1 MPQEP
6 VFCKTIVK
14 RRKYGIISQNLIR
27 TYKNLKCMNEINKKI
42 EISVFLKKLNPAEI
56 LTEFNLIDYKIK
68 YLIGVLAVLS
78 LFLFSLSIVRL
89 LVEKKSDTI
98 EKIRKSEYLY
108 VYSGVVFVMALVLTV
123 FSMNDNFFFVY
134 LVAGFFLFVVIILL
148 TGYVFKSF
156 FDSSKN
162 KIKAESTVNSS
173 SQNVRVIKS
182 FENRKEDYEEHL
194 GI

>member
-1 MPQEP
+1 
-6 VFCKTIVK
+6 
-14 RRKYGIISQNLIR
+14 
-27 TYKNLKCMNEINKKI
+27 MNEINKKI